1 MKTKLL
7 IIPIF
12 FLFFLELS
20 CNKNNDDKP
29 DGAWSNN
36 VFIINEGPFQTGS
49 GSISAFN
56 RESLEVTHDLFES
69 ANGRPLG
76 NIVQSMTVHQDKA
89 FIVVNNSNKIEVV
102 NLGDFTSVATIEN
115 LNLPR
120 YFVGF
125 DEDKGYV
132 SCWDSTVKVINLG
145 DYSITT
151 SIQTGTGPD
160 EMILAGDQLF
170 VINSGGFGVDSTVSV
185 IRTNDEEPF
194 GLLEVGHRPS
204 GIQKD
209 VNGNIWVLCSG
220 KGWNGFPAPGDT
232 PAKLVCIDPVS
243 LVILKTI
250 TFPDSENHPDNL
262 IIDGN
267 GSTLYYNH
275 PAGIFAFP
283 VSASSLNTQPLISG
297 NAMFYGLGFDKV
309 TKMIFATDPLDYAQ
323 NGWVYRFNALD
334 GTPVD
339 SFLVGIIPNGFWFNQ

>member
-1 MKTKLL
+1 MITKHLV
-7 IIPIF
+7 IPIL
-12 FLFFLELS
+12 FLFFLMLG

-29 DGAWSNN
+29 SGVWSDC

-56 RESLEVTHDLFES
+56 RKSLAVNHDLFEM

-76 NIVQSMTVHQDKA
+76 NIVQSMTVYQDRA

-102 NLGDFTSVATIEN
+102 NLDDFKSVATIEN
-115 LNLPR
+115 LTLPR
-120 YFVGF
+120 YFIGF
-125 DEDKGYV
+125 NEDKGYV
-132 SCWDSTVKVINLG
+132 SCWDSTVKVINLR
-145 DYSITT
+145 DYSIKT

-170 VINSGGFGVDSTVSV
+170 VINSGGFGVDSTVSI
-185 IRTNDEEPF
+185 IRTNDEESL

-220 KGWNGFPAPGDT
+220 KGWNGFPAAGDT
-232 PAKLVCIDPVS
+232 PPKLVCFDPES
-243 LVILKTI
+243 HAILQEI
-250 TFPDSENHPDNL
+250 FFPDASIHPDNL
-262 IIDGN
+262 ITDEN
-267 GSTLYYNH
+267 GSMLYYNH

-283 VSASSLNTQPLISG
+283 VSASSLNTQPLITG
-297 NAMFYGLGFDKV
+297 NAMFYGLGYDKM
-309 TKMIFATDPLDYAQ
+309 TKMILATDPLDNAQ

-334 GTPVD
+334 GIPVD
-339 SFLVGIIPNGFWFNQ
+339 SFLVGIIPNGFWFN